1 MEESNG
7 SAIFISFF
15 ILVWVFGSGA
25 NGQVNRWL
33 PGHATF
39 YGASQNPTT
48 LGKATALGG
57 YCGFPGKVSYFHE
70 LSQKNV
76 RALVLLPFPS
86 ISFHLKQKSGGEKS
100 LG

>member
-1 MEESNG
+1 MEEGNC
-7 SAIFISFF
+7 SAIFISFL

-48 LGKATALGG
+48 LGKATALVG
-57 YCGFPGKVSYFHE
+57 YCDFPRKVIG
-70 LSQKNV
+70 L
-76 RALVLLPFPS
+76 
-86 ISFHLKQKSGGEKS
+86 
-100 LG
+100 